1 MHAVFVQRAGEIYDS
16 FYCTQVSTRMQRR
29 LMMNEDERK
38 YWDKICQVYEDM
50 MLGALFMRE
59 DAIEHAL
66 ERDYM
71 K

>member
-1 MHAVFVQRAGEIYDS
+1 
-16 FYCTQVSTRMQRR
+16 
-29 LMMNEDERK
+29 MNEDERK

-71 K
+71 R